1 MGGALA
7 KLFERFPSP
16 VEPSAPVPK
25 PRWGHGEL
33 VGRLTELSGQG
44 ASAVLTLAFSAVLD
58 AQRQGET
65 VAWVSAGPDLFH
77 PPDAAEGG
85 VDLAALAVI
94 RAGGVAAAA
103 RAADKLLRS
112 GAFGLV
118 VLDFSQPSERWR
130 STPPPAQVPMPLLAR
145 LVKLAQKHEAAVLC
159 LTDKGPQSQSLG
171 SLVSLRCEASRMR
184 EGADQFRC
192 EIRVLK
198 DKKRGPGW
206 RWSEICSGPAG
217 LQ

>member
-7 KLFERFPSP
+7 KLFEHFPLR
-16 VEPSAPVPK
+16 VQPSAPVTA
-25 PRWGHGEL
+25 PRWGQGEL

-58 AQRQGET
+58 AQLQGET

-77 PPDAAEGG
+77 PPDVDEGG

-94 RAGGVAAAA
+94 RADGVASAA
-103 RAADKLLRS
+103 RVADKLLRS

-118 VLDFSQPSERWR
+118 VIDLAQPAERAR
-130 STPPPAQVPMPLLAR
+130 AVSPAPEVPIALLAR

-159 LTDKGPQSQSLG
+159 LTDKGPLAHSLG
-171 SLVSLRCEASRMR
+171 SLVSLRCEATRSRLSP
-184 EGADQFRC
+184 DLFSC
-192 EIRVLK
+192 DVHVLK

-206 RWSEICSGPAG
+206 RWSERCRGPAG
-217 LQ
+217 LL